1 MKLKKNRKRNLRV
14 AFDGFSASGKSL
26 GAKLISKKYNL
37 RFLSS
42 GLLYRY
48 ASFLLLKHKP
58 KNKISFLKKKFK
70 SLNYK
75 KISDK
80 NLHTQK
86 NSSYVSIIAKEKK
99 VRTILKKFQLIF
111 ARKYKNVCI
120 EGRDISYAIL
130 PRADIKFFFVCNLDT
145 ASKRRWKELK
155 KRNKKIK
162 LKEVKKTLK
171 IRDFNDKNRK
181 HNPLIKSSDSI
192 VIRSDI
198 LNKRDMVKKMSE
210 IVNKKLKQKYGFG
223 NKRRK

>member
-1 MKLKKNRKRNLRV
+1 MRSENNIK
-14 AFDGFSASGKSL
+14 FSISCDGGAASGKTT

-192 VIRSDI
+192 VIRTDV
-198 LNKRDMVKKMSE
+198 LNKSKMVEKMSIE
-210 IVNKKLKQKYGFG
+210 VEKKLKQKYGF
-223 NKRRK
+223 RK

>member
-1 MKLKKNRKRNLRV
+1 MRSENNIK
-14 AFDGFSASGKSL
+14 FSISCDGGAASGKTT

-198 LNKRDMVKKMSE
+198 LNKSQMVKKMSKE
-210 IVNKKLKQKYGFG
+210 VDKKLREKYGFR
-223 NKRRK
+223 NKYRR

>member
-1 MKLKKNRKRNLRV
+1 MRSENNIK
-14 AFDGFSASGKSL
+14 FSISCDGGAASGKTT

-145 ASKRRWKELK
+145 ASKRRGKELK

-210 IVNKKLKQKYGFG
+210 IVNKKLKQKYGLG